1 MKKQVYLS
9 LASAA
14 TAAVTL
20 VLMEERDI
28 VFYVTIGLILWS
40 IGQAVFVF
48 WQWKKFPLEGKAP
61 DEEIAY
67 DSKEFLR
74 AGGGLFFVVA
84 VIAVVVYVVFA

>member
-28 VFYVTIGLILWS
+28 VFYVTIGLVLWS

-48 WQWKKFPLEGKAP
+48 RQWKKFPLEGKAL
-61 DEEIAY
+61 DEEIAH

-74 AGGGLFFVVA
+74 AGGELFFVVA